1 MTASVVYAPAV
12 ALNLDFPVT
21 VSFSL
26 LGLGLSLAVAFLLGA
41 DMETV
46 LFYGG

>member
-21 VSFSL
+21 VSFSTSS
-26 LGLGLSLAVAFLLGA
+26 LSDSDSTCVGSILPRN
-41 DMETV
+41 MR
-46 LFYGG
+46 